1 MSVRP
6 AAKYVNN
13 PCDLPWHTSN
23 SMGRSHFYGTI
34 PKVIRPCIT
43 IVGFIRMRI
52 CRKRGIPGKISRTRK
67 GWSLLLWYIIDI
79 LWISYLTPPA
89 LWYLK
94 KIQRS
99 YSVIFARQ
107 PSIFQGLGEFKHPL
121 AIPTWLNRTNP
132 NGLQHATPGYVRHP
146 LFLFE
151 FCLLFLF
158 LSSWKWVNG
167 WGPHSCWSLPDAA
180 AASGDPWHLINR
192 WKSLHENMRI
202 DNSPSERN
210 LQFVFFQLAMLDD
223 RRVYLYPL
231 KICCWILTLVGE
243 SPFF

>member
-1 MSVRP
+1 M
-6 AAKYVNN
+6 AHI
-13 PCDLPWHTSN
+13 LSN

-43 IVGFIRMRI
+43 SWFYPNEDLSQTWNRRNDFDQIW
-52 CRKRGIPGKISRTRK
+52 IPGKIYRTRK

-79 LWISYLTPPA
+79 LLISYLTPLA

-167 WGPHSCWSLPDAA
+167 WGPPSCWSLPDAA

-192 WKSLHENMRI
+192 WKSLHENR
-202 DNSPSERN
+202 
-210 LQFVFFQLAMLDD
+210 
-223 RRVYLYPL
+223 
-231 KICCWILTLVGE
+231 
-243 SPFF
+243 